1 MQNIEFT
8 RDFRVTIIDSLQSIE
23 KLISYDD
30 HVEFCHLAELI
41 EQDVDFLL
49 ARLSHSEN
57 ERFSEG

>member
-1 MQNIEFT
+1 MQDIEFT
-8 RDFRVTIIDSLQSIE
+8 RDFRVTIIDNLQSIE
-23 KLISYDD
+23 KLIPNDD
-30 HVEFCHLAELI
+30 LEEFSHLAELI